1 VYVQA
6 QNLALVTKY
15 SGIDPEISVNGG
27 SNLAP
32 GVDRNSI
39 GQARTYTA
47 GLNVSF

>member
-1 VYVQA
+1 
-6 QNLALVTKY
+6 
-15 SGIDPEISVNGG
+15 VNGG

-32 GVDRNSI
+32 GVDRNSV